1 MKGNYMIQIYDT
13 MTKSL
18 RPFEPLILNK
28 VSMYICGPTVYNYI
42 HLGNARSI
50 IAFDTVRRYFEYRGY
65 DVNFVSNFT
74 DIDDKIIAKANDE
87 NQSIKQITDKYIEAF
102 YQDCQALNIK
112 PAQNPKVTE
121 FIPQI
126 IQFIQDL
133 LDKDV
138 AYVTNDGVYFSVD
151 KDPQYGE
158 LSHKCLDELKTGAS
172 ERLSENL
179 EKKNALDFVLWK
191 FVKKSEPYWTSPWG
205 NGRPGWHIK
214 PVISLDKY
222 YKGDI
227 QLNISRYF
235 ELFGFQKQAK
245 DLICSTEY
253 DEEIPLKPLICKL
266 PVDEYILVDDDSVSG
281 YTVKRLSQEI
291 DTIVDIHTLM
301 EQVYDDVVDA
311 RDFLFGAKYSGLL
324 CKLPNGNVKR
334 FPYIWPYVNLYHR
347 ATINLNQQALFSQL
361 IKEAN
366 QEFQRNITIS

>member
-1 MKGNYMIQIYDT
+1 MIQIYDT